1 MTKQKTVID
10 QLLAMLEFKADP
22 EALSRADE
30 KLKEFNR
37 RLQALAHGLNIVV
50 PDNVVAQERRNE
62 C

>member
-10 QLLAMLEFKADP
+10 QLLTMLEF
-22 EALSRADE
+22 RADAEAPIEAE
-30 KLKEFNR
+30 KKLMDFNR

>member
-10 QLLAMLEFKADP
+10 ELVSLLDFKADP

-50 PDNVVAQERRNE
+50 PDNEVAQERRNE